1 MVVFKKSRSWFF
13 TEQKTWF
20 CIYNSISSF
29 YGKWKLKKR
38 IAGLFPVLCRYPVC
52 FSVLST
58 EEQTTSGGI
67 PVFVLWIYKWA
78 NLKNCTKLHCEF
90 HKWIKIIAF
99 LCALKKITIL
109 FQLNGIT
116 DFVISS
122 FKWTEP
128 TSTHCTHEMCQW
140 HKQPVPFDS
149 LCRAYLIAVQCQF
162 ILTLAE
168 KYFNRPSTHIPGK
181 NLLCR

>member
-1 MVVFKKSRSWFF
+1 MYS
-13 TEQKTWF
+13 
-20 CIYNSISSF
+20 
-29 YGKWKLKKR
+29 
-38 IAGLFPVLCRYPVC
+38 
-52 FSVLST
+52 
-58 EEQTTSGGI
+58 
-67 PVFVLWIYKWA
+67 YKWA

-90 HKWIKIIAF
+90 HKWIKIITF

-122 FKWTEP
+122 FKRTEP

-162 ILTLAE
+162 LLTLAE

-181 NLLCR
+181 NLLCRQGCVCTDESTQCFGITKCFFRITQKNYRIFYAVEVSLVPVHIIVSFFDCHKVKSVSYTHLTLPTKLEV

>member
-1 MVVFKKSRSWFF
+1 MKRKRKLWSWAYLRFWNNNRRLRDIVPKKTEACYEIISW
-13 TEQKTWF
+13 KY
-20 CIYNSISSF
+20 IVIDS
-29 YGKWKLKKR
+29 
-38 IAGLFPVLCRYPVC
+38 
-52 FSVLST
+52 
-58 EEQTTSGGI
+58 
-67 PVFVLWIYKWA
+67 YKWA

-122 FKWTEP
+122 FKRTEP

>member
-1 MVVFKKSRSWFF
+1 MHRMRIGQHGTRIKPIIKLLVKKALLIIRYVFFFFSASGHVSLKSIAHFWYISQYITHFNIWF
-13 TEQKTWF
+13 
-20 CIYNSISSF
+20 
-29 YGKWKLKKR
+29 
-38 IAGLFPVLCRYPVC
+38 
-52 FSVLST
+52 
-58 EEQTTSGGI
+58 
-67 PVFVLWIYKWA
+67 YKWA

-90 HKWIKIIAF
+90 HKWIKIITF

-122 FKWTEP
+122 FKRAEP

-162 ILTLAE
+162 LLTLAE

>member
-1 MVVFKKSRSWFF
+1 MCIRDRDKGVIKNLLPDSLKSTIEFLPLLDVGEALVVGDAILLPS
-13 TEQKTWF
+13 
-20 CIYNSISSF
+20 N
-29 YGKWKLKKR
+29 
-38 IAGLFPVLCRYPVC
+38 
-52 FSVLST
+52 
-58 EEQTTSGGI
+58 
-67 PVFVLWIYKWA
+67 YKWA

-122 FKWTEP
+122 FKRTEP

-162 ILTLAE
+162 LLTLAE

-181 NLLCR
+181 NLLCRQGCVCTDRCV

>member
-1 MVVFKKSRSWFF
+1 M
-13 TEQKTWF
+13 
-20 CIYNSISSF
+20 
-29 YGKWKLKKR
+29 
-38 IAGLFPVLCRYPVC
+38 
-52 FSVLST
+52 
-58 EEQTTSGGI
+58 
-67 PVFVLWIYKWA
+67 
-78 NLKNCTKLHCEF
+78 KNCTKLHCEF
-90 HKWIKIIAF
+90 HKWIKIITF

-122 FKWTEP
+122 FKRAES
-128 TSTHCTHEMCQW
+128 TSTYCTHEMCQW

-162 ILTLAE
+162 LLTLAE

-181 NLLCR
+181 NLLCRFLCPKALMPSWKPTVWTSRYRNLLPLLKSSTPISTYSFPIFSKPEK

>member
-1 MVVFKKSRSWFF
+1 MIESKSCWKWSN
-13 TEQKTWF
+13 
-20 CIYNSISSF
+20 NSIWNRIFWVDFSSQYDVEYGRELFAVKRSIAVKDNSDSQFF
-29 YGKWKLKKR
+29 YK
-38 IAGLFPVLCRYPVC
+38 
-52 FSVLST
+52 
-58 EEQTTSGGI
+58 
-67 PVFVLWIYKWA
+67 IYKWA

-90 HKWIKIIAF
+90 HKWIKIITF

-122 FKWTEP
+122 FKRTEP

-162 ILTLAE
+162 LLTLAE